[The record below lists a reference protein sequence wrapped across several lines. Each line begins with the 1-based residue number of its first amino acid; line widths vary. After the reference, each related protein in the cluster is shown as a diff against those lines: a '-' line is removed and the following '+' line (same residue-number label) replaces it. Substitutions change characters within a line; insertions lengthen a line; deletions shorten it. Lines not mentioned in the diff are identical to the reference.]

1 MMLRTKTSM
10 FFCISPSL
18 STARMQRMISPD
30 FLSTISFLQMSRELD
45 NAHILPANIIYFCLL
60 SSAP

>member
-1 MMLRTKTSM
+1 MMLRTKASV

-30 FLSTISFLQMSRELD
+30 FLSTVSFLQMSRELD
-45 NAHILPANIIYFCLL
+45 NADRK
-60 SSAP
+60 SVV